1 MSLGFNRAGFH
12 TLAAIDIEPK
22 ALEVLRAN
30 LTDVEFTFCEDL
42 TQFKPVDFANRTGIS
57 SVDVIVGGPPCQGYS
72 QVRQRDGSNNGARLV
87 HDNRRTLY
95 RDFLDYVEYFRP
107 AIFLM
112 ENVVGMRSAE
122 GGRHYDDML
131 DESREIGYE
140 VEAGIVQ
147 ASDFGVPQSRRRL
160 LLIGVRND
168 ASTIAQDIG
177 NEVFNR
183 GRGPSEIVS
192 LWEAIGDLPP
202 LEAGDGQDPTHFD
215 DQRRTIHRS
224 QYPQSEFSR
233 RIKDSDRLTAHVSR
247 PHNDRD
253 LRDFARLREG
263 ENSKQALQR
272 GVEMEFPYNRD
283 VFTDK
288 YTRLAKDRPS
298 RSILAHMSKDGL
310 MYIHPDQVRS
320 LTPRE
325 AARLQT
331 FPDSFHFPV
340 TRTHQFS
347 LIGNAVPP
355 LLVESIA
362 KSIKHRLRGAPA
374 GSNVALY

>member
-362 KSIKHRLRGAPA
+362 KSIKHRLRNAPA
-374 GSNVALY
+374 GSNVALH